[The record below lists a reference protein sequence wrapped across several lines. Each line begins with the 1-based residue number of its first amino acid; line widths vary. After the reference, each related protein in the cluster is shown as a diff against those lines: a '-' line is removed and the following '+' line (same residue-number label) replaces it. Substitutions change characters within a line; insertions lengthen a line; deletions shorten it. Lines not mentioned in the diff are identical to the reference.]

1 MPMSK
6 DESGRFQNML
16 WSLGDTPEDVRDFF
30 VYSYHF
36 IDDRLFFLNARET
49 LTGFPDGYALVD
61 EAEKLFKRYGW
72 EGDGILEL
80 LWLPPFIGV
89 GVEDTY
95 GVVCFHV
102 KQSNNGTSWFSSKF
116 ELPFEGLERCN

>member
-1 MPMSK
+1 MP
-6 DESGRFQNML
+6 
-16 WSLGDTPEDVRDFF
+16 DFWIRVAF

-49 LTGFPDGYALVD
+49 LGGFPDGYAIID
-61 EAEKLFKRYGW
+61 EAEKLLKRHGW
-72 EGDGILEL
+72 EGDGTLEL
-80 LWLPPFIGV
+80 LWLPPFMGV

-102 KQSNNGTSWFSSKF
+102 KQSNNGTSWFASKYA
-116 ELPFEGLERCN
+116 LPFESLEPHN

>member
-1 MPMSK
+1 MVK
-6 DESGRFQNML
+6 DRNWRLENML
-16 WSLGDTPEDVRDFF
+16 ASLGETPEDVRDFF

-49 LTGFPDGYALVD
+49 LSEFPDGYAIIH
-61 EAEKLFKRYGW
+61 EAEKLLKTHGW
-72 EGDGILEL
+72 EGDGTLEL
-80 LWLPPFIGV
+80 LWLPPFMGV

-102 KQSNNGTSWFSSKF
+102 KQSNNGTSWFASKYA
-116 ELPFEGLERCN
+116 LPFESLEPHN

>member
-1 MPMSK
+1 MSK
-6 DESGRFQNML
+6 EDSGRFQNML
-16 WSLGDTPEDVRDFF
+16 WSLGDTPEDVRDFY

-49 LTGFPDGYALVD
+49 LAGFPDGSALVE
-61 EAEKLFKRYGW
+61 EAEKLLKNYGW
-72 EGDGILEL
+72 EGDGTLEL

-102 KQSNNGTSWFSSKF
+102 KQSNNGTSWFASKF
-116 ELPFEGLERCN
+116 ALPFEGLERFN

>member
-1 MPMSK
+1 MVK
-6 DESGRFQNML
+6 DDSGRFQNML
-16 WSLGDTPEDVRDFF
+16 WSLGETPEDVSNFF

-49 LTGFPDGYALVD
+49 LIDFPDGYALIE
-61 EAEKLFKRYGW
+61 EAEKLLKKTGW
-72 EGDGILEL
+72 EGDGTLEL

-89 GVEDTY
+89 GVGDTY

-102 KQSNNGTSWFSSKF
+102 KQSNNGTSWFASKF
-116 ELPFEGLERCN
+116 KLPFGSLEPCN

>member
-1 MPMSK
+1 MIK
-6 DESGRFQNML
+6 DKNWRLENML
-16 WSLGDTPEDVRDFF
+16 WSLGGTPEDVRDFF

-49 LTGFPDGYALVD
+49 LGEFPDGYAIVRV
-61 EAEKLFKRYGW
+61 AEMLLKRHGW
-72 EGDGILEL
+72 EGDGTLEL
-80 LWLPPFIGV
+80 LWLPPFMGV

-102 KQSNNGTSWFSSKF
+102 KQSNNGTSWFASKYA
-116 ELPFEGLERCN
+116 LPFESLEPHN

>member
-1 MPMSK
+1 MVK
-6 DESGRFQNML
+6 DRNWRLENML
-16 WSLGDTPEDVRDFF
+16 ASLGETPEDVRDFF

-49 LTGFPDGYALVD
+49 LGEFPDGYAIVR
-61 EAEKLFKRYGW
+61 EAEMLLKRHGW
-72 EGDGILEL
+72 EGDGTLEL
-80 LWLPPFIGV
+80 LWLPPFMGV

-102 KQSNNGTSWFSSKF
+102 KQSNNGTSWFASKYA
-116 ELPFEGLERCN
+116 LPLESLESHN

>member
-1 MPMSK
+1 MIK
-6 DESGRFQNML
+6 DKNWRLENML
-16 WSLGDTPEDVRDFF
+16 GSLGENPEDIRDFF

-36 IDDRLFFLNARET
+36 IDDRLFFLNASET
-49 LTGFPDGYALVD
+49 LGEFSDGYAIIN
-61 EAEKLFKRYGW
+61 EAEKLLKQHGW
-72 EGDGILEL
+72 EGDGVLEL

-102 KQSNNGTSWFSSKF
+102 KQSNNGTSWFASKF
-116 ELPFEGLERCN
+116 ELPFESLELHKL

>member
-1 MPMSK
+1 MVK
-6 DESGRFQNML
+6 DRNWRLENML
-16 WSLGDTPEDVRDFF
+16 ASLGETPEDVRDFF

-49 LTGFPDGYALVD
+49 LSEFPDGYAIIH
-61 EAEKLFKRYGW
+61 EAEKLLKMHGW
-72 EGDGILEL
+72 EGDGTLEL
-80 LWLPPFIGV
+80 LWLPPFMGV

-102 KQSNNGTSWFSSKF
+102 KQSNNGTSWFASKYA
-116 ELPFEGLERCN
+116 LPFESLEPHN